1 MPTHFKGTEKEI
13 ETLNAFIKMTR
24 ASESINNRLSRNLA
38 ESCEKLT
45 LSQFGI
51 LEALLHVGSSN
62 QRDLG
67 AKLLKTGGNITMVID
82 NLEKRKYVKR
92 ETDPNDRRASIVSL
106 TEEGEEFISGYFP
119 SHVEKIVEEFSVLT
133 SEELKE
139 LARLCKKVGM
149 KENN

>member
-1 MPTHFKGTEKEI
+1 MPTHFKGTKKEI

-24 ASESINNRLSRNLA
+24 ASESISHRLSRHLA
-38 ESCEKLT
+38 DSCEKLT

-51 LEALLHVGSSN
+51 LESLYHVGSSN

-82 NLEKRKYVKR
+82 NLVKRNYVLR
-92 ETDPNDRRASIVSL
+92 ETDPNDRRASIISL
-106 TEEGEEFISGYFP
+106 TEEGREFISGYFP
-119 SHVEKIVEEFSVLT
+119 VHLAKIVEEFSVLT

-139 LARLCKKVGM
+139 LGRLCKKVGI
-149 KENN
+149 KGNK